1 MLTMEHCALSFVK
14 ILNESKTFVKEQ
26 MQNVVDYILLK
37 QTKNSDTE
45 YVKPK
50 IIVITGY

>member
-1 MLTMEHCALSFVK
+1 MEHCALSFVK
-14 ILNESKTFVKEQ
+14 MLNESKTFVKEQ
-26 MQNVVDYILLK
+26 MQNVVDDYIQLK
-37 QTKNSDTE
+37 QTKNSATL